1 MLTMDVWQQLAVVVA
16 MVFILE
22 GMIPFISPGRWRNM
36 VKVMAEL
43 DNRAMRTI
51 GLVSM
56 LLGLALL
63 YLVH

>member
-1 MLTMDVWQQLAVVVA
+1 

-22 GMIPFISPGRWRNM
+22 GIIPFISPGRWRNL

-43 DNRAMRTI
+43 DNRTMRTM
-51 GLVSM
+51 GLFSM

>member
-1 MLTMDVWQQLAVVVA
+1 MDVWQQLAVAVA

-22 GMIPFISPGRWRNM
+22 GIMPFISPGRWRNL

-43 DNRAMRTI
+43 DNRTMRAM

>member
-1 MLTMDVWQQLAVVVA
+1 MDVWQQLAVAVA

-22 GMIPFISPGRWRNM
+22 GMLPFISPGRWRNL

-43 DNRAMRTI
+43 DNRTMRAM
-51 GLVSM
+51 GLFSM

>member
-1 MLTMDVWQQLAVVVA
+1 MDVWSQLAVAIA

-22 GMIPFISPGRWRNM
+22 GILPFLAPQRWQNLVR
-36 VKVMAEL
+36 VMAEL
-43 DNRAMRTI
+43 DNRTMRTM
-51 GLVSM
+51 GLMSM